1 MRIETMPL
9 TLFPADAANPL
20 AGDGRTPLVM
30 FGPAR
35 GRAFIAVAA
44 RTATFDVRQLTPGGI
59 AKWAC
64 NPAREWDTLET
75 GWLQPEQ
82 GESRPRRAGAARGVA
97 VMPTTEKVAAED
109 DLLLMFA
116 YPRQQ
121 DPVQALYE
129 VEEAEAGLPPALA
142 TALLAAVQCP
152 QLPNHIPGMFGTVAG
167 WGAAAGT
174 IDAPRSNR
182 KQILQQVDRA
192 VAQLATADPQQITA
206 VPPRAVDA
214 ARFWLALARRLW
226 EPEVRR
232 QLARAQHALAASDL
246 SQAILQA
253 LMLAMGWLILHDIRE
268 TGVAGSNLAVP
279 QGSRM
284 GMLIWPQVLEL
295 DDGAPPTAAL
305 RFLVGGRLPEI
316 TAQDLAQLQALEE
329 QALDADLARGIS
341 ATLVAEAAAHPAYAP
356 EGSFRLELPAA
367 YPLSAVTRRL
377 RLWVTADRLWCA
389 PEGTAGVIGVVQ
401 WRPGRPLARRAF
413 GGQTAVLLES
423 TLAAVWHDLHVAG
436 PQALPEL
443 APARP
448 AHPSTPDAAAAASV
462 PLYPRGRTLPAPR
475 HLVLA
480 GQHAWG
486 TAEERAAIQ
495 RQAHGVRGHLRRLLA
510 GARAG
515 EDAVRGAQGYGL
527 AVPAGFTFVRPH
539 VRGGQGRAPDQATA
553 APALIR
559 ARGLATVMTLL
570 QPKAQG
576 ETAT

>member
-1 MRIETMPL
+1 MRS
-9 TLFPADAANPL
+9 
-20 AGDGRTPLVM
+20 R
-30 FGPAR
+30 
-35 GRAFIAVAA
+35 
-44 RTATFDVRQLTPGGI
+44 
-59 AKWAC
+59 
-64 NPAREWDTLET
+64 
-75 GWLQPEQ
+75 
-82 GESRPRRAGAARGVA
+82 RPRLGCH
-97 VMPTTEKVAAED
+97 
-109 DLLLMFA
+109 L
-116 YPRQQ
+116 
-121 DPVQALYE
+121 
-129 VEEAEAGLPPALA
+129 ALA
-142 TALLAAVQCP
+142 TALLAAAQCP
-152 QLPNHIPGMFGTVAG
+152 RLPSHIPGMFGTVAG
-167 WGAAAGT
+167 WGALSGT

-182 KQILQQVDRA
+182 QQILQQVDRA
-192 VAQLATADPQQITA
+192 VAQLATADPRQITA

-253 LMLAMGWLILHDIRE
+253 LMLAMGWLLLHDIRE
-268 TGVAGSNLAVP
+268 TGVAGINLAVP

-295 DDGAPPTAAL
+295 DDGALPAAAL
-305 RFLVGGRLPEI
+305 RFLLGHRLPEI
-316 TAQDLAQLQALEE
+316 TPQDLAQLQALED

-341 ATLVAEAAAHPAYAP
+341 VTLVAEAAAHPAYAP
-356 EGSFRLELPAA
+356 EGSFCLELPAA
-367 YPLSAVTRRL
+367 YPLAGVTRRL

-389 PEGTAGVIGVVQ
+389 PEGAAGVIGVVQ

-448 AHPSTPDAAAAASV
+448 AHPTTPVAAAAASV

-475 HLVLA
+475 RLVLA

-515 EDAVRGAQGYGL
+515 EGAVRCAQGYGL

-539 VRGGQGRAPDQATA
+539 VRGGQARTPDQAA
-553 APALIR
+553 APPALIR

-570 QPKAQG
+570 QPRAQG
-576 ETAT
+576 ATAA